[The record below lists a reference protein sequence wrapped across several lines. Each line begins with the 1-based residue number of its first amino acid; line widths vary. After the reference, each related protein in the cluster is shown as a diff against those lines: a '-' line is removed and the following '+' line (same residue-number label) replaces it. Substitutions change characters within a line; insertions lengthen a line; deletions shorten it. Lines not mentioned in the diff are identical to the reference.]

1 MDTLPSN
8 IGYFLGAVSCCLF
21 LISLKQEKTG
31 YRCGEN
37 SLIREFKLSYKTIFT
52 GLEASSVG
60 KRWGGACA
68 CLSDAAYCEGFPGK
82 LCRVSYHR
90 MRLPEAGLHG
100 GRMSLCPKWLFSDS
114 FLRAG
119 SWKRHRL
126 VLSRLLETSLCVD
139 VRWGSVR
146 TQIRT

>member
-1 MDTLPSN
+1 MRLLSFKLNMAFLRAKVAIKNYMRKTD
-8 IGYFLGAVSCCLF
+8 YFG
-21 LISLKQEKTG
+21 G
-31 YRCGEN
+31 
-37 SLIREFKLSYKTIFT
+37 IRHFKLSYKTIFA
-52 GLEASSVG
+52 GLEALSVG

-100 GRMSLCPKWLFSDS
+100 GRMDLCPKWLFSDS

-119 SWKRHRL
+119 SWKHHRL

-139 VRWGSVR
+139 VR
-146 TQIRT
+146 